1 MRYPLSLIAFA
12 HLANAI
18 AIDPPL
24 LGPPCFGMPVDPGM
38 ANALSWMPVAGALSY
53 TVQLSLDPL
62 LLVLS
67 DEQTTSMT
75 SVPMPFLQYES
86 HYYWRVKANDGG
98 GSSLWSSTCDFFTG
112 INPATP
118 APLLMS
124 PANGTATMG
133 TTVDL
138 LWENTPTTWFELQ
151 WASNAGFTGAS
162 SVNAYGNTYQLT
174 GLANAQTYY
183 WRVRR
188 ATPGGTGS
196 WSTAWSFT
204 TPAAATTVALRCFLQ
219 GPLNSGTLL
228 MNDDLRSAGLVPA
241 TEPFTALGF
250 TGIANAGVAIG
261 PGVLATTGNNA
272 IVDWVLVEARH
283 ATSSAVLARW
293 AALLQRDGDVVL
305 PSGGAL
311 SLVFP
316 GTQARLAVRHRN
328 HLGCMGNT
336 VFTTNGGSITLDLTL
351 TSTSVY
357 GTEPTATVSSKRA
370 LWAGDCTGNGEI
382 RYTGTNNDRDAVL
395 AIIGGVVPTNTSA
408 GYRQEDINM
417 NGVASYTGAASDR
430 DAILQS
436 IGGVVPTN
444 TRTQQLP

>member
-1 MRYPLSLIAFA
+1 
-12 HLANAI
+12 
-18 AIDPPL
+18 
-24 LGPPCFGMPVDPGM
+24 
-38 ANALSWMPVAGALSY
+38 
-53 TVQLSLDPL
+53 
-62 LLVLS
+62 
-67 DEQTTSMT
+67 
-75 SVPMPFLQYES
+75 
-86 HYYWRVKANDGG
+86 
-98 GSSLWSSTCDFFTG
+98 
-112 INPATP
+112 
-118 APLLMS
+118 
-124 PANGTATMG
+124 
-133 TTVDL
+133 
-138 LWENTPTTWFELQ
+138 
-151 WASNAGFTGAS
+151 
-162 SVNAYGNTYQLT
+162 
-174 GLANAQTYY
+174 
-183 WRVRR
+183 
-188 ATPGGTGS
+188 
-196 WSTAWSFT
+196 
-204 TPAAATTVALRCFLQ
+204 
-219 GPLNSGTLL
+219 

-417 NGVASYTGAASDR
+417 NGVASYTGAANDR